1 MLRRLYTDVED
12 TLDPD
17 DFIYPR
23 AAPREGPK
31 YQASLPP
38 PRPGE
43 LVSPTLNAPVATTS
57 GSTSSGKHRLLS
69 TRVLVADVRN
79 TSGTEDIERGGDST
93 IEVLSL
99 VRDFSEDDSRR
110 RSLRCLEM
118 TLISVIR

>member
-17 DFIYPR
+17 DFIYPC
-23 AAPREGPK
+23 AAPREGPR

-38 PRPGE
+38 PR
-43 LVSPTLNAPVATTS
+43 
-57 GSTSSGKHRLLS
+57 
-69 TRVLVADVRN
+69 
-79 TSGTEDIERGGDST
+79 TEDIERGGDST

-110 RSLRCLEM
+110 HSLQCLEM
-118 TLISVIR
+118 TLISIIR